1 MMMKCKKI
9 FIIAAMAIV
18 YLPALSQEKER
29 ILAEAEPK
37 STLDKKFRWGFSLNM
52 YWSTIT
58 GNDLPKEYFIKPSLG
73 VTFRAEYYFKPYIGV
88 GAGLGYQQRGAGI
101 INPDNSGGA
110 FSHPWIVNKYGTQGN
125 PDSTH
130 LEKLRFNTIEVP
142 LSVLLKTPKDVFE
155 GWRITGS
162 LGAIFIYN
170 VKTNDRFESIVDG
183 FHTDTDLTESFIRN
197 DIGYQISL
205 GPEIDVGEK
214 STCQVHLVYSQGF
227 KNVYTA
233 GQGDGRQ
240 ITMGVRIAWL
250 F

>member
-1 MMMKCKKI
+1 MMKRYI
-9 FIIAAMAIV
+9 QLFIIVATASIYA
-18 YLPALSQEKER
+18 PSFSQEKEK
-29 ILAEAEPK
+29 ILAEGDPK

-58 GNDLPKEYFIKPSLG
+58 GDNLPKEYFIKPSLG
-73 VTFRAEYYFKPYIGV
+73 VTFRAEYYFKPFIGL

-110 FSHPWIVNKYGTQGN
+110 FAHPWIVNKFGTQGD

-130 LEKLRFNTIEVP
+130 LEKLRFNTIELPVSI
-142 LSVLLKTPKDVFE
+142 LFKTPKDVFRD
-155 GWRITGS
+155 WRITGS
-162 LGAIFIYN
+162 IGAIFIYN
-170 VKTNDRFESIVDG
+170 VKTNDRFESIIDG
-183 FHTDTDLTESFIRN
+183 FHKDTDLTDSFIRN
-197 DIGYQISL
+197 DIGYQISV

-214 STCQVHLVYSQGF
+214 SVCQIHLVYSQGLR
-227 KNVYTA
+227 NVYTA

-240 ITMGVRIAWL
+240 MTMGVRIAWL